1 LRARAAERTASNRL
15 TVDEAVGLKFGY
27 SFSTPA
33 VFGPGATEFASHARA
48 AILALHVGETDTEP
62 FRMEVLVAGRP

>member
-1 LRARAAERTASNRL
+1 MERAAERTTSNRL
-15 TVDEAVGLKFGY
+15 TVDEAVGLQFIY

-33 VFGPGATEFASHARA
+33 VFGPRATEFESHARA
-48 AILALHVGETDTEP
+48 AMLALHPAKPSPNP